1 MIRKMR
7 VALNQAFV
15 HGKQACIVKRNVAL
29 IDGLCILGLRLAVIS
44 SPIGTVPAKTWHDVY
59 IELNIIFLSIK

>member
-29 IDGLCILGLRLAVIS
+29 RDGLCILGLRLGLRLVVIS
-44 SPIGTVPAKTWHDVY
+44 SPIGSVPAKTWHNVY
-59 IELNIIFLSIK
+59 TLN

>member
-15 HGKQACIVKRNVAL
+15 HGKQTCIVKRNVAL
-29 IDGLCILGLRLAVIS
+29 INGLCILGLSLGVVS
-44 SPIGTVPAKTWHDVY
+44 SPIGSVPAKTWHNVY
-59 IELNIIFLSIK
+59 IEFNIIFLSIK

>member
-15 HGKQACIVKRNVAL
+15 HGKQACIIKRDVAL
-29 IDGLCILGLRLAVIS
+29 RDGLCILGLRLTAIS
-44 SPIGTVPAKTWHDVY
+44 SPIGTVTAKTWHNVY
-59 IELNIIFLSIK
+59 NKFNIIFLSIK

>member
-29 IDGLCILGLRLAVIS
+29 RDGFCILGLRLGLRLGVIS
-44 SPIGTVPAKTWHDVY
+44 SPIGSVPAKTWHNVY
-59 IELNIIFLSIK
+59 TLN

>member
-1 MIRKMR
+1 MR

-29 IDGLCILGLRLAVIS
+29 RDGLCILGLRLGLRFGLRLVVIS
-44 SPIGTVPAKTWHDVY
+44 SPIGSVPAKTWHNVY
-59 IELNIIFLSIK
+59 TLN